1 MTDQKQLRTRIRRIT
16 LGLLVAAV
24 FAALY
29 GLYICIESVEGII
42 HSAGMG
48 RNVVAP
54 HIAELAEG
62 LVLLVH
68 YFLVAKFF
76 IVEIRK
82 KVPLNHEGAHELR
95 IIGWETVI
103 LPIVVKIITFFA
115 YVPHQIPTE
124 YLSIEIYE
132 LVLGVILIQTGYVID
147 YATAKIE
154 SGHRY
159 HLIYR
164 YLSGSEP
171 ELMENA
177 KAWADAQI
185 IDEHEMMADE

>member
-1 MTDQKQLRTRIRRIT
+1 MKDQKQLRKRIRNIT
-16 LGLLVAAV
+16 TGLLVASVIAS
-24 FAALY
+24 LY
-29 GLYICIESVEGII
+29 GLYICIESIGGIAE
-42 HSAGMG
+42 SAGMG
-48 RNVVAP
+48 RNAVAP

-62 LVLLVH
+62 LVLLIH

-76 IVEIRK
+76 IVEIKK
-82 KVPLNHEGAHELR
+82 KVPLNHHGAHELR

-115 YVPHQIPTE
+115 YVPHHIPTE

-132 LVLGVILIQTGYVID
+132 LVLGIILIQTGYVID

-159 HLIYR
+159 HLIYK

-185 IDEHEMMADE
+185 IDEHEMMKDE